1 MSEQAYLN
9 LLQDI
14 LDNGVKKSV
23 FGHEDTYILSLFGRM
38 LRFDMSEGFPILT
51 TKFTYWKGSF
61 IEMLWFK
68 NASRDIVQ
76 LHKQK
81 VYIWDEWGCKHYNK
95 VNKTNLTTKEFQA
108 LIDEGKLTEWKI
120 PLHYSNSTAWEY
132 NTFTSHPW
140 LPEPEYEVGKAYLN
154 QTRWVID
161 SIKKTPERKSYIVS
175 YWNPTEVYSQ
185 ADQCN
190 KESVTLPAC
199 HVMYQINI
207 SQDKLSLMLF
217 QRSWD
222 YFLGSSFNISQYA
235 LLLYM
240 YAKCTGY
247 EPGELV
253 IAIGDCHL
261 YQNQLEQAKELLTRK
276 PYSFPTLKI
285 KDRGQQYLE
294 DFVFEDFE
302 VENYKHHP
310 KLAAEVVVVGGY

>member
-23 FGHEDTYILSLFGRM
+23 FGHEDTYILSVFGRI
-38 LRFDMSEGFPILT
+38 LRFDMSKGFPILT
-51 TKFTYWKGSF
+51 TKFTYWKGAF
-61 IEMLWFK
+61 KEMLWFLS
-68 NASRDIVQ
+68 ASRNVVE
-76 LHKQK
+76 LHNQK
-81 VYIWDEWGCKHYNK
+81 VTIWDEWGVKHYNK
-95 VNKTNLTTKEFQA
+95 VNKTNLTTEEFQG

-132 NTFTSHPW
+132 TKFNDYPPTF
-140 LPEPEYEVGKAYLN
+140 GKLN

-161 SIKKTPERKSYIVS
+161 SIKKNPDRKSYIIS

-185 ADQCN
+185 ADQCG

-207 SQDKLSLMLF
+207 SEGKLSLMLF

-247 EPGELV
+247 QPGELIISV
-253 IAIGDCHL
+253 GDCHL
-261 YQNQLEQAKELLTRK
+261 YQNQLEQAKELLTRE
-276 PYSFPTLKI
+276 PYPLPTLKI

-302 VENYKHHP
+302 IANYKYHP
-310 KLAAEVVVVGGY
+310 KLSAEVVIVGGY

>member
-23 FGHEDTYILSLFGRM
+23 FGHEDTYILSVFGRM

-95 VNKTNLTTKEFQA
+95 VNKTNLTTEEFQS
-108 LIDEGKLTEWKI
+108 LIDEGKLSEWKI

-132 NTFTSHPW
+132 TKFDDYHPTF
-140 LPEPEYEVGKAYLN
+140 GKLN

-161 SIKKTPERKSYIVS
+161 SIKRNPDRKSYIVS

-185 ADQCN
+185 ADECG

-207 SQDKLSLMLF
+207 SQGKLSLMLF

-235 LLLYM
+235 LLLHM

-253 IAIGDCHL
+253 IAVGDCHL
-261 YQNQLEQAKELLTRK
+261 YQNQLEQAKELLTRE
-276 PYSFPTLKI
+276 PYPFPTLKI

-294 DFVFEDFE
+294 DFVFEDFI